1 MTRSFLNFRFPS
13 LLRANL
19 LVLGSLAAAFK
30 LAGFPAVRPSFDMV
44 FPILFASLGMA
55 ETFRCLRARWS
66 FYHGAVMIS
75 LYMDAMALTM
85 IVFLALYPFLTL
97 LQ

>member
-1 MTRSFLNFRFPS
+1 
-13 LLRANL
+13 
-19 LVLGSLAAAFK
+19 
-30 LAGFPAVRPSFDMV
+30 MV